1 MTCRNKAP
9 SCRDV
14 ISAPTKYIRD
24 FVFVA
29 VSAFKPDVISHMVL
43 QKMLKQNIVFTQRVN
58 QRYDEANF
66 LYKRNKPADYFILI
80 IEVLHCTY
88 VCSYSTQW

>member
-1 MTCRNKAP
+1 M
-9 SCRDV
+9 
-14 ISAPTKYIRD
+14 
-24 FVFVA
+24 
-29 VSAFKPDVISHMVL
+29 SAFKPDVISHMVL

-88 VCSYSTQW
+88 VCRYSTQW